1 MKHLGGRGEEGSA
14 EVQKLADEYGGE
26 LDGVM
31 TKAKKEFEKA

>member
-1 MKHLGGRGEEGSA
+1 MKHLGG
-14 EVQKLADEYGGE
+14 KLADEYGGE